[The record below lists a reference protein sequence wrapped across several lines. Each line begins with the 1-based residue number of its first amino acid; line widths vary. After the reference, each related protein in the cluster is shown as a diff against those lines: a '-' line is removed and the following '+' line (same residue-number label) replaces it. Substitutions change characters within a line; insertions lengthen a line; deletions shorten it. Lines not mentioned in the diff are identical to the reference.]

1 MVLKGAQSRLRF
13 YTTVGL
19 MSTAGIAIHKAVEF
33 VGETCEE
40 PTLSEFCEKA
50 VQRMDAGATLAF
62 IVKQFPN
69 CFPVSAYRAMRAG
82 EMSGT
87 LPEALLALARMEERR
102 LMAQG
107 RLRSALIYPGA
118 VVMVSLVL
126 VVAPAVVFGD
136 IASVLADMGVQLPVY
151 TRAVLRLSE
160 LSGSPWVWLFFLA
173 LAIFF
178 YQELTEERA
187 NARFQRWVRLAWSR
201 IPGFSHLITIWSN
214 LHFCQSMALLTEV
227 GIPLT
232 EAVSV
237 SLAVTND
244 PVMEKARDAVLTDL
258 GNGMSLADSVKGSGL
273 ILPFVAAFIESG
285 EEVGKLPE
293 SLRKAGSY
301 LDTLFETKTQALLDL
316 IQPVLLLATGAIVGA
331 IAIGTLKPLSEL
343 LVM

>member
-1 MVLKGAQSRLRF
+1 MVDQTVQTVHLPDGMVLKGAQSRLRF

-19 MSTAGIAIHKAVEF
+19 MSTAGIAIHKAIEF
-33 VGETCEE
+33 VGETCGE

-136 IASVLADMGVQLPVY
+136 IASLLADMGVQLPVLQG
-151 TRAVLRLSE
+151 RCCGCRS
-160 LSGSPWVWLFFLA
+160 SLA
-173 LAIFF
+173 H
-178 YQELTEERA
+178 
-187 NARFQRWVRLAWSR
+187 
-201 IPGFSHLITIWSN
+201 PGFGSSSWRWPSSFTRSLPRSVPTRGSKGGCVWPGQGFPASLI
-214 LHFCQSMALLTEV
+214 
-227 GIPLT
+227 
-232 EAVSV
+232 
-237 SLAVTND
+237 
-244 PVMEKARDAVLTDL
+244 
-258 GNGMSLADSVKGSGL
+258 
-273 ILPFVAAFIESG
+273 
-285 EEVGKLPE
+285 
-293 SLRKAGSY
+293 
-301 LDTLFETKTQALLDL
+301 
-316 IQPVLLLATGAIVGA
+316 
-331 IAIGTLKPLSEL
+331 
-343 LVM
+343 